1 MYFPL
6 VAVVVLVAL
15 WLASGA
21 VYGWTKRLYGWFAM
35 LLSLGAVGIAALA
48 VLMVAGPYWM
58 VVYDTVIQP
67 G

>member
-6 VAVVVLVAL
+6 VIAVVLVAL
-15 WLASGA
+15 WLAIGI
-21 VYGWTKRLYGWFAM
+21 VHGWVKKRYGVLITLA
-35 LLSLGAVGIAALA
+35 SLGGIGAAALA
-48 VLMVAGPYWM
+48 VLMIAGPYWQ